1 MAYTLRQAMY
11 ARVIV
16 DIIHSAVDKVFE
28 YAVPEGMALEAGF
41 RVRVPFGRGNTLKE
55 GYVLSL
61 SDSCEFEAAQI
72 KPMHSVISDFAA
84 LTPGQIK
91 LAQMVKRY
99 YHTTLACALRLMFP
113 AEMRGGRVKDR
124 FEREFFCTLEGEL
137 LNSALT
143 TLTRAPKQREM
154 LELLSNGALSA
165 QELEARLPGS
175 ASARDTLI
183 QKGFVTVYK
192 KEAFR
197 IARRGAEVEPDFV
210 LSEDQQRA
218 VDIIIAGTGK
228 YLLHGATG
236 SGKTEVYIR
245 IVRDCLARGK
255 SAIVLVPE
263 ISLTPQLVEMF
274 ERRIGEEIA
283 VYHSTLSAGE
293 RYDEWKRMVSGRAR
307 VVVGAR
313 SAIFAPLRDIG
324 AVIIDEEHETS
335 YRSDTHPRYTAHEIA
350 RMRCGIEGASLVLAS
365 ATPSVESYIKARNGI
380 YTLVPMPQRL
390 FGLRLPEV
398 QLIDMREEILR
409 GNRTIF
415 SVALYDGIREALNA
429 GKQVMLF
436 VNRRGYSTF
445 VMCRGC
451 GYVEY
456 CDDCAVTMT
465 YHASKDALLC
475 HYCGR
480 KKPLRSV
487 CPECGKPYLKQFG
500 VGTQQVEAYTKSC
513 FPDARVLRMD
523 LDTTRGKDAH
533 RKLYAQFKS
542 GGADILI
549 GTQMIAK
556 GFDFENVRLVGVVSA
571 DSALYI
577 PDFRSPEKT
586 FQLLEQVAGRAG
598 RKDPGRVVIQTYS
611 PEHYAIQRACHHD
624 FEGFFDEEMGVRRTA
639 LLPPYAVYFRVVFTG
654 RNEEAVRAACLD
666 FEQGFRLE
674 FADVLSRLP
683 LVDAS
688 EAPINKIQGRARW
701 QLLIKVLNDAHLASL
716 RSRLYDYMDKK
727 QYKDCVFGLEI
738 NPQSMM

>member
-1 MAYTLRQAMY
+1 MF
-11 ARVIV
+11 ARVII
-16 DIIHSAVDKVFE
+16 DIVHSGVDKVFE
-28 YAVPEGMALEAGF
+28 YAVPEELHIEAGF

-55 GYVLSL
+55 GYVLALSNACEYDESL
-61 SDSCEFEAAQI
+61 V
-72 KPMHSVISDFAA
+72 KPIHSVISDFAA
-84 LTPGQIK
+84 LTSGQIK
-91 LAQMVKRY
+91 LAHMVRRY

-124 FEREFFCTLEGEL
+124 YEREFVC
-137 LNSALT
+137 ALT
-143 TLTRAPKQREM
+143 GAELTEALAALGKAPKQKAV
-154 LELLSNGALSA
+154 LEAIADGPVTA
-165 QELEARLPGS
+165 QELEQLLPGS
-175 ASARDTLI
+175 TSARDALI
-183 QKGFVTVYK
+183 KKGIITAYQ

-197 IARRGAEVEPDFV
+197 ITRRSAELEPDYA
-210 LSEDQQRA
+210 LSDDQQNA
-218 VDIIIAGTGK
+218 VNKITSKTGK
-228 YLLHGATG
+228 YLLHGVTG

-245 IVRDCLARGK
+245 IVRDCLAKGR

-313 SAIFAPLRDIG
+313 SAVFAPLRNVG
-324 AVIIDEEHETS
+324 AIIIDEEHETS

-350 RMRCGIEGASLVLAS
+350 RMRANIEDASLVLAS
-365 ATPSVESYIKARNGI
+365 ATPSVESYIKAKNGI
-380 YTLVPMPQRL
+380 YQLVSMPSRL
-390 FGLRLPEV
+390 FGLKLPAV
-398 QLIDMREEILR
+398 QVVDMREEILR

-415 SVALYDGIREALNA
+415 SSQLYDGIRDTLNA

-465 YHASKDALLC
+465 YHANVGSLLC

-480 KKPLRSV
+480 KRPLRTV

-500 VGTQQVEAYTKSC
+500 VGTQQVEAHAKTC
-513 FPDARVLRMD
+513 FPEARILRMD

-533 RKLYAQFKS
+533 REIYAQFKA

-556 GFDFENVRLVGVVSA
+556 GFDFENVKLVGVVSA
-571 DSALYI
+571 DGSLYI
-577 PDFRSPEKT
+577 PDYRSPEKT
-586 FQLLEQVAGRAG
+586 FQLIEQVAGRAG
-598 RKDPGRVVIQTYS
+598 RKDPGQVIVQTYS
-611 PEHYAIQRACHHD
+611 PEHYAIQRACRHD
-624 FEGFFDEEMGVRRTA
+624 FEGFFDEEMDVRRSV
-639 LLPPYAVYFRVVFTG
+639 LLPPYSVYFRIVFTG
-654 RNEEAVRAACLD
+654 RDESAVRDACLD
-666 FEQGFRLE
+666 FERGFKE
-674 FADVLSRLP
+674 TFKDVVDQLL
-683 LVDAS
+683 LLDAS
-688 EAPINKIQGRARW
+688 EAPVKKLQGSARW
-701 QLLIKVLNDAHLASL
+701 QMLIKALNDANLAEL
-716 RSRLYDYMDKK
+716 RNRLYSYMDDK
-727 QYKDCVFGLEI
+727 QYKNCVFGLEI